1 MNDGVLAFAYFMA
14 LVYLFLGI
22 SIISDIFM
30 GSIEVITSQTKE
42 IEYVD
47 ENGTKQKAQV
57 SVWNPTIA
65 NLTLMAL
72 GSSAPEI
79 LLSIIETISTL
90 GSTPGELGPSTIVG
104 SAAFNLMVISAVSI
118 YAVETGSVK
127 KIDDLGVFAITSIS
141 SLFAYVWLYTC
152 LQLWTKEVISIA
164 EAILTLCFFF
174 ILIILAFCADKYNE
188 RKKKRQA
195 EKEGKV
201 EGAEDL
207 LKGGQFMHILN
218 VVA

>member
-1 MNDGVLAFAYFMA
+1 M
-14 LVYLFLGI
+14 
-22 SIISDIFM
+22 
-30 GSIEVITSQTKE
+30 
-42 IEYVD
+42 
-47 ENGTKQKAQV
+47 

-127 KIDDLGVFAITSIS
+127 KIDDMGVFAITSIS

-152 LQLWTKEVISIA
+152 LQLWTKEVITIA
-164 EAILTLCFFF
+164 ESILTLCFFF
-174 ILIILAFCADKYNE
+174 ILIILAFGADKYNE
-188 RKKKRQA
+188 RKKKRAA

-201 EGAEDL
+201 EGTDDL
-207 LKGGQFMHILN
+207 LKGGHFMHILN
-218 VVA
+218 VVAQKARNKEEQSRPQSQNQSRHEPVNEEDIKEEDI